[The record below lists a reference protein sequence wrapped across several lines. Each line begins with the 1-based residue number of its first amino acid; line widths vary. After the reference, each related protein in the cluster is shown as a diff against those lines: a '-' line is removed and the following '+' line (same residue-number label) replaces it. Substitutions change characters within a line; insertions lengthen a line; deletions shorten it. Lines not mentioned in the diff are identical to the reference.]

1 MSLLVAQ
8 LMIIL
13 TLRLSCTTLPLKCI
27 ITSVRVF
34 TGLQTFVMTLQGPV
48 VALAAQGHLLA
59 AVWHDASPSST
70 DDQCLHYAVYDIG
83 QQQQVRC
90 PVTPGVLRTPVV
102 IMVVYLC
109 SG

>member
-1 MSLLVAQ
+1 MPVLHNAISTVESYQ
-8 LMIIL
+8 FMM
-13 TLRLSCTTLPLKCI
+13 
-27 ITSVRVF
+27 F

-70 DDQCLHYAVYDIG
+70 DNQCLHYAVYDIG

-90 PVTPGVLRTPVV
+90 LPQH
-102 IMVVYLC
+102 
-109 SG
+109 